1 MGRRTK
7 GDGGLFQR
15 ADGMWIG
22 RVELPPVDGIRRRR
36 QVSSRDFDTAAAELR
51 KLRRDVDEGRIAV
64 TGNTTVEKWLE
75 RWITEIHPNS
85 PRRPRPTTIRDYRTS
100 IRLHINPHI
109 GKKRLDKLTPTDIRK
124 MQSAIGARRAAE
136 KAHVILQKALKDAIR
151 EQMITRNVAELVYKP
166 TYTRGKRQSMSAD
179 LAKRVIATA
188 FTSRDK
194 SEATRWAAAFLTG
207 ARQGELLG
215 LTWECIDLDAGVM
228 NITWQ
233 LQQLSRIHG
242 CGNPTEVDGKPVYPC
257 GKKRPG
263 FCPQARWDLPADFEY
278 RECHKSLL
286 WTRPKTQAGDRWVP
300 IIAPLLAQLAEL
312 HDRQGHNPH
321 DLVWHYPD
329 GRPIGP
335 REDYEAWRSLLIDAQ
350 VIAPEGQTLPMHVA
364 RHTTATLLRAAGVD
378 EQTRMEILGHATV
391 DSQRIYAHADR
402 ARHLAAMG
410 NLAELISIEKSQ
422 TPHTART

>member
-1 MGRRTK
+1 MTAKRRTR
-7 GDGGLFQR
+7 GDGTLFQR
-15 ADGMWIG
+15 ADGTWIG
-22 RVELPPVDGIRRRR
+22 RVELPSGPDGKRR
-36 QVSSRDFDTAAAELR
+36 QKQVASKSFDRASAELR
-51 KLRRDVDEGRIAV
+51 KLRSDVDEGRIAV

-109 GKKRLDKLTPTDIRK
+109 GKKRLDKLTPEHVRQ
-124 MQSAIGARRAAE
+124 MQRAIGARRAAE

-166 TYTRGKRQSMSAD
+166 TYTRAKRKSMSVE

-188 FTSRDK
+188 FESRDE

-215 LTWECIDLDAGVM
+215 LTWDCVDLEHGVM
-228 NITWQ
+228 NVSWQ
-233 LQQLSRIHG
+233 LQQLSQIHG
-242 CGNPTEVDGKPVYPC
+242 CGEPAGTAYPC
-257 GKKRPG
+257 GKTRPG
-263 FCPQARWDLPADFEY
+263 YCPQRRWNLPADFEY
-278 RECHKSLL
+278 EVLHRSLVR
-286 WTRPKTQAGDRWVP
+286 TRPKTSAGERYIP
-300 IIAPLLAQLAEL
+300 IVAPLLAKLAEL
-312 HDRQGHNPH
+312 HDRQGVNPH
-321 DLVWHYPD
+321 GLVWHYPD

-335 REDYEAWRSLLIDAQ
+335 REDYQRWRALLIDAE
-350 VIAPEGQTLPMHVA
+350 VIAAENETLPMHVA

-410 NLAELISIEKSQ
+410 NLTQLISAEKSDD
-422 TPHTART
+422 